1 MRSATA
7 HQLNGWGYQKGGRRD
22 QSLSTAVGGVLVKL
36 PHSVIIIINIINIIF
51 FLYWVGVLYV

>member
-7 HQLNGWGYQKGGRRD
+7 RQLNGWGYQKGGRHD
-22 QSLSTAVGGVLVKL
+22 QSLSTAKGGVLVKL
-36 PHSVIIIINIINIIF
+36 PHSVIIIIIINIIF